1 MTVFEVKGQ
10 IFEAGPGVCGSE
22 AEAKVSGPD
31 GKDVFVHAWYFEG
44 CNGYTVKDESV
55 YGRMNDDD
63 TPDEKDCIEKYSE
76 IDDAKNSKY
85 YKVFTVLDQML
96 QLMEGD

>member
-1 MTVFEVKGQ
+1 MTVFEVNGQ

-44 CNGYTVKDESV
+44 CYGYTVKKDSV
-55 YGRMNDDD
+55 YGKMNDDD
-63 TPDEKDCIEKYSE
+63 TPDEKDCIERY
-76 IDDAKNSKY
+76 DDLDKTKGSSY
-85 YKVFTVLDQML
+85 HKVFAVLNKVIR
-96 QLMEGD
+96 LMEGE